1 MLAIITVMDYNSIG
15 SHDFAENMDASYT
28 HSSLS
33 YFSFFLCFALIFV
46 VLYIAFV
53 YITRVFLD
61 RYILLCSPISF
72 KLLIIS
78 SLLPKTSSG
87 SHFGTTLSVI
97 HFSSP
102 LSPPS
107 SSIASLLSSIQAK
120 VPSGKFSL
128 TLSSSST
135 LYHSFMVYL
144 VLYYVHLSI
153 LSAYQHYL
161 SMPLSYIDEVFL
173 FCSSQYLDGRS
184 L

>member
-102 LSPPS
+102 LSPPP
-107 SSIASLLSSIQAK
+107 SSIASLLSSIQTK

-128 TLSSSST
+128 ILSSSST